1 MPNKDYPYYPPKL
14 IKKISKI
21 LKSGRVNYWTGN
33 EGALFEK
40 EFSKYVGNKYSIAV
54 SNGSV
59 ALELVL
65 KAFNFK
71 KEDQIIVTPRSF
83 IISGFSN

>member
-1 MPNKDYPYYPPKL
+1 MQRRDYPYYPPKL
-14 IKKISKI
+14 IEKINKT

-33 EGALFEK
+33 EGVLFEK

-59 ALELVL
+59 ALEIAL
-65 KAFNFK
+65 KALNLK
-71 KEDQIIVTPRSF
+71 KMII
-83 IISGFSN
+83 